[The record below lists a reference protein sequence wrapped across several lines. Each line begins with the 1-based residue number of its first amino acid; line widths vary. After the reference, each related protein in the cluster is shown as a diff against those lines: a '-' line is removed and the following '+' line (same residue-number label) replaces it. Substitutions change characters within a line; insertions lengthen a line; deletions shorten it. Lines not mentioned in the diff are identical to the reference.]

1 MSVLDRVTAAGYLES
16 LDARSLAELRSMRAE
31 CQDIE
36 NALSYVRRMVHG
48 RIDIV
53 AAETARR
60 REGADAG
67 ALSAIIERL
76 PEVFA
81 ERRHGDTNP
90 RPPQDLAP
98 VELADELALELDG
111 SPLDGGLAALPELT
125 ETELADFATRLAEHE
140 RWLSAHRRQ
149 LHEIIDRL
157 HGEIIRRY
165 ESGEAT
171 VESLLS

>member
-1 MSVLDRVTAAGYLES
+1 MSVLDRVTAAGYLDG
-16 LDARSLAELRSMRAE
+16 LDARSLSELRSMRAE

-36 NALSYVRRMVHG
+36 NALSYVRRLVHG

-60 REGADAG
+60 REGADSGTLA
-67 ALSAIIERL
+67 AIIERL

-81 ERRHGDTNP
+81 ERRGSAANP
-90 RPPQDLAP
+90 RPPQELAP
-98 VELADELALELDG
+98 VELADELALELD
-111 SPLDGGLAALPELT
+111 SAPPDGGLAALPDFTDDELV
-125 ETELADFATRLAEHE
+125 AFGHRLSDQE
-140 RWLSAHRRQ
+140 RWLSVHRRQ
-149 LHEIIDRL
+149 LHEIIDHL

>member
-1 MSVLDRVTAAGYLES
+1 MSVLDRVTSTGYLDE
-16 LDARSLAELRSMRAE
+16 LDARSLSELRGMRAE

-36 NALSYVRRMVHG
+36 NALSYVRRLVHG

-53 AAETARR
+53 AAEAARR
-60 REGADAG
+60 REGADSGTLA
-67 ALSAIIERL
+67 AIIERL

-81 ERRHGDTNP
+81 ERRHPDVNP
-90 RPPQDLAP
+90 RPPQELAP
-98 VELADELALELDG
+98 VELADQLVLELDG
-111 SPLDGGLAALPELT
+111 APTDGGLATLPDLSDD
-125 ETELADFATRLAEHE
+125 ELAAFGQRLSEQE
-140 RWLSAHRRQ
+140 RWLSVHRRQ